1 MSLRDTTPIAISAE
15 EFAKCMAT
23 YAPFEAQARI
33 ACAVSGGMDSMAL
46 LSLLAPWCRAHGHEL
61 VVLHVNHGLR
71 AEADADAAFV
81 MRQAERLDLQGC
93 VLHWQGEKPRG
104 PIQESAR
111 RARYNL
117 MTDHCRRQGILHL
130 VVAHHQDDQSET
142 VALRLQS
149 GSGLAGLSGMAA
161 VRYLP
166 DLRLIRPLL
175 GLPKARLQATLEQ
188 QGLDWKEDPS
198 NRNDAH
204 RRVHYRKLLQ
214 SSEQGV
220 LLGQRLAALAGTYGR
235 LRAWSEAETGRWLA
249 RVVRMHP
256 AGYALLEAAAFTEAP
271 DWLARQAWFQLL
283 RTIGG
288 AAYGVRGTSLDAS
301 LESWRT
307 TGRMPETL
315 GGCRILPYASGKVLV
330 MREVEGLRSHPLR
343 PGDTVL
349 WDGRFRFAR
358 AWDCQDDRELLVGP
372 LGHDG
377 VNKLLQKIPSLR
389 KSRIPRA
396 VWPSFPA
403 LFCLDGL
410 LAVPHLNYTWYKVEG
425 KCGIA
430 YSARP
435 YHSLAES
442 VFRPAMSGL

>member
-1 MSLRDTTPIAISAE
+1 
-15 EFAKCMAT
+15 MAA

-33 ACAVSGGMDSMAL
+33 ACAVSGGVDSMAL

-61 VVLHVNHGLR
+61 MVLHVNHGLR

-81 MRQAERLDLQGC
+81 MQSAEKLNVQGR
-93 VLHWQGEKPRG
+93 VLHWQGQKPSG
-104 PIQESAR
+104 PVQAPAR
-111 RARYNL
+111 RARYDL
-117 MTDHCRRQGILHL
+117 LAGFCREKGILHL
-130 VVAHHQDDQSET
+130 AMAHHLDDQSET

-149 GSGLAGLSGMAA
+149 GSGLAGLAGMAS

-175 GLPKARLQATLEQ
+175 GLPKTRLQATLEGQ
-188 QGLDWKEDPS
+188 RLDWKEDPS
-198 NRNDAH
+198 NRNEAH
-204 RRVHYRKLLQ
+204 RRVRYRKLLQ
-214 SSEQGV
+214 GSEDAL
-220 LLGQRLAALAGTYGR
+220 LLGQRLASAAGVYAR
-235 LRAWSEAETGRWLA
+235 LRAWSEAEAARLLA
-249 RVVRMHP
+249 RAVQVHP
-256 AGYALLEAAAFTEAP
+256 AGYALVQAAVLSEAP
-271 DWLARQAWFQLL
+271 EWLARRAWFQLL

-288 AAYGVRGTSLDAS
+288 SAYGVRGSSLTAY
-301 LESWRT
+301 LEAWKA

-315 GGCRILPYASGKVLV
+315 GGCRILPYGAVQFLV
-330 MREVEGLRSHPLR
+330 VREAQGLRSHPLR
-343 PGDTVL
+343 PGDTLL
-349 WDGRFRFAR
+349 WDGRFRFSRAR
-358 AWDCQDDRELLVGP
+358 ECEDGRELLVGP
-372 LGHDG
+372 LGHEG
-377 VNKLLQKIPSLR
+377 VNRLLQKIPSLR

-430 YSARP
+430 WSARP